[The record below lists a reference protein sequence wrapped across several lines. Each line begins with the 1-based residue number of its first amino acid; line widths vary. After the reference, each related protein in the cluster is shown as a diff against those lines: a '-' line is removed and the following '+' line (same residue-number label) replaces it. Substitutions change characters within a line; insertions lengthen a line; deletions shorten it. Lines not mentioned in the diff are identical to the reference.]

1 MCCGV
6 TRGLAF
12 EKLSGSLKMSGEN
25 ETIRSSRMVMIVSIR
40 RSLYV

>member
-12 EKLSGSLKMSGEN
+12 EKLSGSLKISGKN
-25 ETIRSSRMVMIVSIR
+25 ETIMSKNKIISVNSSR
-40 RSLYV
+40 SL

>member
-12 EKLSGSLKMSGEN
+12 EKLSGSLKISGKN
-25 ETIRSSRMVMIVSIR
+25 ETIMNRDRTINVSKR
-40 RSLYV
+40 KSL

>member
-12 EKLSGSLKMSGEN
+12 EKLSGSLKISGKN
-25 ETIRSSRMVMIVSIR
+25 ETIVNRNRIINVSRR
-40 RSLYV
+40 KSL

>member
-12 EKLSGSLKMSGEN
+12 EKLSGSLKMSGKN
-25 ETIRSSRMVMIVSIR
+25 ETIMSKNKIISVSNS
-40 RSLYV
+40 RSL